1 MNLYPF
7 QECAD
12 RADMLIRDGAQVFQQ
27 WLCEHCGVKQTMP
40 DPDKFYVLGKCEE
53 CGRTTNIVKNGCN
66 YMVTFARRISSPPA
80 PSR

>member
-12 RADMLIRDGAQVFQQ
+12 RAEMLIKDGAQVFQQ
-27 WLCEHCGVKQTMP
+27 FQCQYCGAKQTMS

-53 CGRTTNIVKNGCN
+53 CSRTTNLMKNGCN
-66 YMVTFARRISSPPA
+66 YMVVYSTR
-80 PSR
+80 